1 NAPILEGAYA
11 TAAQIQMDEKP
22 EVIAANLKTIEIK

>member
-1 NAPILEGAYA
+1 
-11 TAAQIQMDEKP
+11 TAAQVQMDEKP